1 MFQSSNEPVFIPFLI
16 YTMQDLLKRIPSIFF
31 KAGRFFFSQH
41 LKIKTPISPPAAR
54 NEACFEVVL
63 ATYGRYLF
71 LMTGF
76 ILKSQLLPQNS
87 AGQTA
92 NFNQSREL
100 LNSFFVFLEEMF
112 KFWIWIIF
120 SLVTLLNTNN
130 IHWKLLIGRL
140 FSFSK
145 WSLSRWHDIFW
156 GVCFRF
162 LILCFLWWDAM
173 KQNCMWYISYSI
185 TELPPTSYST
195 GISGYNIH
203 IPSLEPKWPLFWLK
217 RGLLSRIDLQK

>member
-1 MFQSSNEPVFIPFLI
+1 MHFVSRTGNGGCPRNSTAAHAFDIRNSLIKVYRTKSPCSKFPYEFRPKKTHTHHFVDLKKSNWNKSCSNLPMSCVLPFFDLHLF
-16 YTMQDLLKRIPSIFF
+16 QDLLKESPPFF
-31 KAGRFFFSQH
+31 KTERFLFSQH

-71 LMTGF
+71 LMKGF

-112 KFWIWIIF
+112 KFCIWIIF
-120 SLVTLLNTNN
+120 SLVTLLNTHN
-130 IHWKLLIGRL
+130 IH
-140 FSFSK
+140 
-145 WSLSRWHDIFW
+145 
-156 GVCFRF
+156 
-162 LILCFLWWDAM
+162 
-173 KQNCMWYISYSI
+173 
-185 TELPPTSYST
+185 
-195 GISGYNIH
+195 
-203 IPSLEPKWPLFWLK
+203 
-217 RGLLSRIDLQK
+217 